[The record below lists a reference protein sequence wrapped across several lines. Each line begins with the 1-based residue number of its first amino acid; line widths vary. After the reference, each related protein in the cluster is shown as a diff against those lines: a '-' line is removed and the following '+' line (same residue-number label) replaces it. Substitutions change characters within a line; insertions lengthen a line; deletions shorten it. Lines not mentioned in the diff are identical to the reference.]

1 MPSELTTDLAVRRHG
16 RPHDEAP
23 TLVFLHGLTDSGEGW
38 PGAVAHWQDRYEIV
52 TVDQRGHG
60 RSPRFTAEQL
70 EGSPGDV
77 LVDDAEALLGQ
88 LGAAP
93 VLVGHSLGG
102 AVALVLAVRRPD
114 LVRALILEDP
124 AALGAEEERRSA
136 AKGRE
141 LVDSVAASA
150 AATDE
155 QALLDV
161 RREQHPTWPED
172 ELLPT
177 GRAEQLV
184 DREFLAVGDYKPS
197 TRWPELLD
205 ELTVPT
211 LVLTGDQEG
220 VVVDEQVAGLIEKA
234 DNPNV
239 TVTRI
244 PGAGHCVRRD
254 QPDRF
259 FAAADAF
266 LVTH

>member
-1 MPSELTTDLAVRRHG
+1 MPSQLTTDLAVRRHG
-16 RPHDEAP
+16 RPPNEAP

-38 PGAVAHWQDRYEIV
+38 PGAVAHWQDRYPIV

-60 RSPRFTAEQL
+60 QSPRFTADQL

-77 LVDDAEALLGQ
+77 LVDDAEALLEQ

-93 VLVGHSLGG
+93 VLIGHSLGG
-102 AVALVLAVRRPD
+102 GVALALAVRRPD

-124 AALGAEEERRSA
+124 AALGAEEDRRSA
-136 AKGRE
+136 DRGHQ
-141 LVDSVAASA
+141 LVDSVAGSV
-150 AATDE
+150 AATDDD
-155 QALLDV
+155 ALLEV
-161 RREQHPTWPED
+161 RRKQHPTWPED

-177 GRAEQLV
+177 GRAEQQV
-184 DREFLAVGDYKPS
+184 DREFLAAGDYKPS
-197 TRWPELLD
+197 TRWAELLNK
-205 ELTVPT
+205 LAVPT

-220 VVVDEQVAGLIEKA
+220 VVVDEQVAELIEQA

-239 TVTRI
+239 LVTRI

-259 FAAADAF
+259 FTAADAF
-266 LVTH
+266 LTRH